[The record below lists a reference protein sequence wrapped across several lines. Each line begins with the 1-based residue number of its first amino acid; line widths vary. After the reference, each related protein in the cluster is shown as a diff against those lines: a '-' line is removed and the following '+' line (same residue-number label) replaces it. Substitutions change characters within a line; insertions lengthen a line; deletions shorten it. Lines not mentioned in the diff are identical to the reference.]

1 MNARQSFVAVP
12 GRAMAWH
19 LATPSASKS
28 YDANLER
35 GITQLHPGS

>member
-1 MNARQSFVAVP
+1 MNTRQSFVAAP

-19 LATPSASKS
+19 LATSASKS